1 MFKFFINFDFY
12 IFFFKEIQIRFKY
25 IILSLI
31 FTTII
36 SYFFKEQLIFFFTKH
51 LLYNMLSHRF
61 IFTELT
67 KILLTYLKI
76 VLVFSI
82 FINIPFIWLHLFYI
96 FINSLFLHE
105 IKQFINITFC
115 YFISFYLSI
124 FIIFN
129 IIFPTIILIFLKFE
143 QNLFF
148 FPLHFEA
155 KLEDVFSGIFFL
167 YINIILCFQMPI
179 YIYILICMDILTM
192 NAIFSNRKFFYF
204 FFIVISALITPP
216 EIINQCLIL
225 SFFLIIFE
233 LFLIYLILKKKLN
246 F

>member
-82 FINIPFIWLHLFYI
+82 FINIPFI
-96 FINSLFLHE
+96 
-105 IKQFINITFC
+105 
-115 YFISFYLSI
+115 
-124 FIIFN
+124 
-129 IIFPTIILIFLKFE
+129 
-143 QNLFF
+143 
-148 FPLHFEA
+148 
-155 KLEDVFSGIFFL
+155 
-167 YINIILCFQMPI
+167 
-179 YIYILICMDILTM
+179 
-192 NAIFSNRKFFYF
+192 
-204 FFIVISALITPP
+204 
-216 EIINQCLIL
+216 
-225 SFFLIIFE
+225 
-233 LFLIYLILKKKLN
+233 
-246 F
+246 